1 MPAPRGELR
10 DAGELGHRRG
20 RHRALEGR
28 ARPDGARGGGR
39 AAELAQVAPAPA
51 PHRAGHGRKVRSLP
65 VGPAGGSG
73 ERELSLEHLFRD
85 VPARSSGAVTLDEFY
100 EGSSSGES
108 DPASQHT
115 EDADER
121 GADIEQ
127 FTAWL
132 EGLKLSLIHI

>member
-1 MPAPRGELR
+1 MPTLTQLFAS
-10 DAGELGHRRG
+10 
-20 RHRALEGR
+20 
-28 ARPDGARGGGR
+28 GAVSGADEHAASMLASAFGGG
-39 AAELAQVAPAPA
+39 EP
-51 PHRAGHGRKVRSLP
+51 SP

-132 EGLKLSLIHI
+132 EGLKKK